1 MKLSLNIKGKKY
13 DIEISKENE
22 NIVKVKVNN
31 KDFTFKDKKQEI
43 SIAKTS
49 LPKRDF
55 QKKEIKA
62 PIAGEISEIFVKTG
76 EFIKKDKKVLLLSAM
91 KMENEIV
98 SDCEGKI
105 KKILITKNQKVN
117 NGDILIILE

>member
-1 MKLSLNIKGKKY
+1 MKLSLKIKGKKY

-31 KDFTFKDKKQEI
+31 KDFIFKDTEQKI

-55 QKKEIKA
+55 LKKEIKA
-62 PIAGEISEIFVKTG
+62 PISGEVSEIFVKTG

-91 KMENEIV
+91 KMENEII
-98 SDCEGKI
+98 SDFKGKI
-105 KKILITKNQKVN
+105 KQILITKNQKVN
-117 NGDILIILE
+117 NGDTLIILE

>member
-22 NIVKVKVNN
+22 NIVKIKVNN
-31 KDFTFKDKKQEI
+31 KDFTFKDTEQEI

-55 QKKEIKA
+55 LKKEIKA
-62 PIAGEISEIFVKTG
+62 PISGEVSEIFVKTG

-91 KMENEIV
+91 KMENEII
-98 SDCEGKI
+98 SDFKGKI
-105 KKILITKNQKVN
+105 KQILITKNQKVS
-117 NGDILIILE
+117 NGDTLIILE